1 MRRFNFRLQSIL
13 NIREKKLKDERLK
26 LAGIISK
33 LEEQKDILLEM
44 NEKKENLE
52 NELNNSLDNRVLDIQ
67 TVVGFKNYLLRMSD
81 DIKMQF
87 EIIKRTQIE
96 LEEQQ
101 IEVSKAYKE
110 VKVLEK
116 LKEKQYKNFL
126 FEYEQSQI
134 KELDDI
140 TSSRQKKKV
149 I

>member
-13 NIREKKLKDERLK
+13 NIREKKLEDERLK